1 MEARALHVEFVG
13 TGDHAHLTAMKDGG
27 AKRGP
32 TSADKVLGVLSLFTA
47 ERPVWSPESASRRM
61 RVSLATGYRYFNTLV
76 VAGML
81 EKLHRNRYVLGPAI
95 VELDRQVRAA
105 DPVLKLAQPVMQ
117 RLLRRLREPAAIL
130 LCRYYRQKVMCIHQE
145 TNRSGEPVSSQPVSS
160 YERGTLRPMFRGAT
174 SKVILAHLP
183 PRTIANLWRDHRR
196 EIVATGMGAGFE
208 DFKAALRAL
217 RREPVNVSS
226 SEVDEGRTGIAAPIF
241 DATGRVNGS
250 LSIVLLSPPAG
261 ARAVARLT
269 MAVQAAAREIE
280 RGRGAAGDKGSKK

>member
-1 MEARALHVEFVG
+1 
-13 TGDHAHLTAMKDGG
+13 MKDGG

-32 TSADKVLGVLSLFTA
+32 TSADKVLGVLSLFTT
-47 ERPVWSPESASRRM
+47 ERPVWSPEQAARRM

-76 VAGML
+76 ASGML

-105 DPVLKLAQPVMQ
+105 DPVLKLAQPVME

-145 TNRSGEPVSSQPVSS
+145 TNRGGEPVSS

-183 PRTIANLWRDHRR
+183 ARTIVNLWRDHRR
-196 EIVATGMGAGFE
+196 EIVATGMGPGFE

-261 ARAVARLT
+261 AR
-269 MAVQAAAREIE
+269 
-280 RGRGAAGDKGSKK
+280 GGAAHHSRAGGGARNRARSRRGGR

>member
-1 MEARALHVEFVG
+1 
-13 TGDHAHLTAMKDGG
+13 MKDGVG
-27 AKRGP
+27 KRGP
-32 TSADKVLGVLSLFTA
+32 TSADKVLGVLSLFSA
-47 ERPVWSPESASRRM
+47 ERPVWSPERAARRM
-61 RVSLATGYRYFNTLV
+61 RVSLATAYRYFNTLV
-76 VAGML
+76 AAGML
-81 EKLHRNRYVLGPAI
+81 EKLQRNRYVLGPAI
-95 VELDRQVRAA
+95 VELDRKVRAA
-105 DPVLKLAQPVMQ
+105 DPVLKLAQPVME

-145 TNRSGEPVSSQPVSS
+145 TNRGGEPVSS
-160 YERGTLRPMFRGAT
+160 YDRGTLRPMFRGAT

-183 PRTIANLWRDHRR
+183 PRTVVNLWRDHRR
-196 EIVATGMGAGFE
+196 EIVATGMGPGFE
-208 DFKAALRAL
+208 DFKEALRAL

-241 DATGRVNGS
+241 DANGRVNGS

-280 RGRGAAGDKGSKK
+280 RGRGAAVTKESKK